1 MYARVIVDIS
11 NSEVD
16 HVFDYDMGS
25 YSLEAGYR
33 VIVPFGKNQVE
44 GYIIDVSDKTDCPRS
59 KIKEIIKP
67 IDDLPIIGKEFLAL
81 MEFMR
86 RKYHLRIVDVLRL
99 FIPAQMR
106 GDRVRELTRKY
117 AAIDEKYINVPI
129 ENIIKSSA
137 LAQREIFNYL
147 LEVRTASLTELNE
160 NFSASALRNLV
171 TRGII
176 VLNNKQIR
184 RTPYTATETS
194 IQSDIV
200 LSDDQRNVINA
211 ISDSPDKKFLLH
223 GVTGSGKTE
232 VYINCISRVIE
243 MGKTAI
249 MLVPEIS
256 LTPQILRTFRTRFGD
271 KVALLHSGLSVGE
284 RFDEWQRLLSGEAV
298 IAVGARSAIFAP
310 LKNIGII
317 IVDEEHDSSYN
328 SESNPRYFTS
338 DIAEFRQQYNDCKIV
353 YGSATPSIESFYRT
367 EIGELKLLSMP
378 KRVKSRPLPDIQI
391 VNMCDELYEGNNGIF
406 SVKLRNELYNCI
418 TSGNQAMIFIN
429 RRGYSSFVMC
439 KKCGYVAKCEACD
452 VSLVYHRDENVLKCH
467 YCNNRYSMLDI
478 CPNCGSEHIRQ
489 GYVGTQKVAEA
500 LREMFP
506 DEKIL
511 RMDNDTTQGK
521 DAHLKILSEFA
532 SGQAKILVGT
542 QMIAK
547 GHDFPNVTLVG
558 IVDADMSLH
567 FADYRSSERTFQL
580 ITQVSGRAGRDDKPG
595 KVILQTYS
603 PYHYVYKYALANDYL
618 GFYKKE
624 LNLREVT
631 KYPPFSKLVRV
642 LVQSE
647 DEMKAQQILKKI
659 FDIINKYASEHNE
672 NFAFLSAMK
681 SPVKKIQ
688 QKFRV
693 QILMRIVKNIDETMA
708 LIYKAIDSN
717 SDKKVSCFV
726 EINPN
731 SLY

>member
-1 MYARVIVDIS
+1 MYAKVIVDIS

-16 HVFDYDMGS
+16 KVFDYDLDK
-25 YSLEAGYR
+25 YDLQPGYR
-33 VIVPFGKNQVE
+33 VIVPFGKNEIE
-44 GYIIDVSDKTDCPRS
+44 GYIIGISETTDCPKD
-59 KIKEIIKP
+59 KIKKIIKP
-67 IDDLPIIGKEFLAL
+67 IDNLPVIGKEFLEL

-106 GDRVRELTRKY
+106 GDRVKELTRKY
-117 AAIDEKYINVPI
+117 ASVNEEYLLLPVDNFIKPTAI
-129 ENIIKSSA
+129 
-137 LAQREIFNYL
+137 AQREIYQYL
-147 LEVRTASLTELNE
+147 TEVKSASLTELNE

-171 TRGII
+171 ARGI
-176 VLNNKQIR
+176 VSLTDKQLR
-184 RTPYTATETS
+184 RVPYSQTED
-194 IQSDIV
+194 DIKTDFV
-200 LSDDQRNVINA
+200 LSEDQNNA
-211 ISDSPDKKFLLH
+211 FETICNSDFNKFLLH

-232 VYINCISRVIE
+232 VYIRCISQVIKQ
-243 MGKTAI
+243 GKTAI

-284 RFDEWQRLLSGEAV
+284 RFDEWQRLLTGGAV

-317 IVDEEHDSSYN
+317 IIDEEHDSSYN

-338 DIAEFRQQYNDCKIV
+338 EVAEFRQSYNDCKIV

-367 EIGELKLLSMP
+367 EIGELQLIKMP
-378 KRVKSRPLPDIQI
+378 KRVKSRPLPDIEV
-391 VNMCDELYEGNNGIF
+391 VNMCEELYQGNNGVF
-406 SVKLRNELYNCI
+406 SEKLQDELFKCI
-418 TSGNQAMIFIN
+418 KAGNQAIIFIN

-452 VSLVYHRDENVLKCH
+452 VSLVYHKDEDVLKCH
-467 YCNNRYSMLDI
+467 YCNNRYSMLDV

-489 GYVGTQKVAEA
+489 GYVGTQKVAET
-500 LREMFP
+500 LQEMFP
-506 DEKIL
+506 NEKVL
-511 RMDNDTTQGK
+511 RMDNDTTRGK
-521 DAHLKILSEFA
+521 DSHLKILSEFA
-532 SGQAKILVGT
+532 SGKAKILVGT
-542 QMIAK
+542 QMVAK

-567 FADYRSSERTFQL
+567 FADFRSAERTYQL
-580 ITQVSGRAGRDDKPG
+580 ITQVAGRAGRDDKVG
-595 KVILQTYS
+595 KVVLQTYS
-603 PYHYVYKYALANDYL
+603 PHHYVYKFALTNDYM

-631 KYPPFSKLVRV
+631 KYPPFSKLVRI

-647 DEMKAQQILKKI
+647 DELKAQQNLKKI
-659 FDIINKYASEHNE
+659 YDVINEFAVAHPD

-681 SPVKKIQ
+681 SPMKKIQ
-688 QKFRV
+688 LKYRV
-693 QILMRIVKNIDETMA
+693 QILMRIVKNEDET
-708 LIYKAIDSN
+708 ISTVYKAIDDN
-717 SDKKVSCFV
+717 VDKKVSCFV